1 MSTRVKKILKWTG
14 FAILT
19 PILLVVLLA
28 ILLYVPPIQNWAIKE
43 VASYA
48 SNKTG
53 MSISVQHVR
62 LVFPLDLGVYGI
74 RVVQKNDSLPQVKDT
89 VADVKSLVVNVRL
102 LPLLHSKVD
111 IDALEFNKMKL
122 NTTNFIHQA
131 RIKGTVGQLSLKSH
145 SIDINREFVK
155 ANSANLVDA
164 KLNIE
169 LSDTVPKDTSQKKNF
184 WKISLESL
192 NIANTDVTVH
202 MPGDTLQIQA
212 YMNKTSAKKGYF
224 DLYSG
229 LSKVDKLDW
238 TGGWLKY
245 DNNYKTHVRGL
256 DYNHILMSN
265 LNIGIDG
272 IYNLSPRL
280 KLNLRKLSFK
290 EKSGIRVHD
299 FSGPILLDSKRVI
312 LPSLHFHTTD
322 SELSADIKIDLNA
335 FEKKNS
341 GKIYLRLIGQFGKQD
356 LMYFM
361 GAMPQA
367 FVRNWP
373 NYPLTVRGSV
383 TGNLNYVNFTGLL
396 LKLPTAF
403 DISLNGYVANPMDI
417 RHVNTKVMLNAHTYN
432 LGFVTALLDK
442 SVMRNYNIPSGIGVK
457 GSFRMRGTNYA
468 ANLIAREGVGTVSA
482 NGHYNASKKSYQV
495 SLNINK
501 LQIHHFIPHD
511 SLYAFTGSLDIKG
524 IGFAVMSKK
533 THINAKADISSFQ
546 YGHWNLDRMKANV
559 LLTDGKAHA
568 DIDSNNPLLKGL
580 ISFDALID
588 SKNIK
593 ATISADLSKADL
605 YRLRLFSKP
614 FTTSLC
620 ANVDIASDLNNYY
633 KLEGMVSDVTLMD
646 SQKTYRPKD
655 VVMDIM
661 TNRDTT
667 RARLYCGNF
676 KMSMNARGGYKW
688 LLGCSQRIM
697 KEMTKE
703 FKERI
708 IDQTKIRKLL
718 PVMDFSLYSGNNN
731 PVYNF
736 LKYKGYQFDSLVVN
750 VSSSPHEGL
759 NGNLNIN
766 SLKVSGAKIDI
777 INIEARSDSDN
788 IKFVG
793 HIQNNKKGQQYKF
806 NTIIDGSLL
815 RKGAGLNV
823 KYFDANGRLG
833 LQLGAEVA
841 MEKDG
846 LRFHLSPETP
856 IIGYK
861 KFGLNSDN
869 YLLLGNN
876 KRVSA
881 NIDLVATDGAGVKVY
896 TDDTDKESLQD
907 LTVSLQKFDL
917 GKIMSIIPYM
927 PRMTGTM
934 NGDFHLIQTT
944 KELSV
949 SSDVTVRKLTYQGCP
964 LGNVSSE
971 FVYMPK
977 DDGSHYVDG
986 RLMRD
991 DKEIATIKGSYN
1003 SSGDGTL
1010 DATLGLEKFPMAM
1023 VNGFMPQQ
1031 LIGLKGYAEGTV
1043 TTKGTLQKPQVDG
1056 EVYLDSSYMVSV
1068 PYGVEMRFDNDP
1080 VRIVGSHLLFENF
1093 EMYSHNDNPLNIS
1106 GYLDFSDINKINMDI
1121 DMRAQNYLLIDSKE
1135 NNSSISYGKAYV
1147 NFFGS
1152 LKGYMDNLN
1161 MTGKLDVLGS
1171 TNLTYILRDSPLTT
1185 DNQLDELV
1193 KFVDL
1198 RDTTQ
1203 EIVKRPPLA
1212 GLDMD
1217 LTLSVN
1223 DGARIR
1229 CDLNS
1234 DHSNYVDL
1242 IGGGDLHLKYNPID
1256 NIRITGRYTLNNGE
1270 MKYSLPIIPLKTFTI
1285 QDGSYIEFQ
1294 GDPMNPKLNI
1304 TAKERTKATV
1314 ANQGENGRSV
1324 AFDCGVVI
1332 TKTLKNMGLQF
1343 TIDSPEDMN
1352 ISNQLSAMS
1361 SEQRGKLAVTMLTT
1375 GMYLADGNTSG
1386 FSMNGA
1392 LNSFLQGEI
1401 NNIAGNAMRTLDLS
1415 IGMDNST
1422 DASGNSHTDYSFKF
1436 AKRFWNN
1443 RMNIV
1448 VGGKVSTGVETNNQD
1463 QSVFDNVTLEYR
1475 LDKTSNKYVKLFYYR
1490 NVYDWLEGET
1500 GEYGV
1505 GFVWRRK
1512 LQHFKDILRFKNI
1525 ENDMLPT
1532 DSIKKK

>member
-14 FAILT
+14 VAILV
-19 PILLVVLLA
+19 PILLVILLA

-53 MSISVQHVR
+53 MDISIERVK
-62 LVFPLDLGVYGI
+62 LVFPLNLGIDGL
-74 RVVQKNDSLPQVKDT
+74 RVVQQNDSLPQVKDT
-89 VADVKSLVVNVRL
+89 VADVKNIVANVRL
-102 LPLLHSKVD
+102 IPLFHNKVE
-111 IDALEFNKMKL
+111 IDALEFNNMKL
-122 NTTNFIHQA
+122 NTTNFIHEA
-131 RIKGTVGQLSLKSH
+131 RVKGTVGLLSLKSH
-145 SIDINREFVK
+145 GIDINKELVK
-155 ANSANLVDA
+155 VNSASLANA
-164 KLNIE
+164 RLNVE
-169 LSDTVPKDTSQKKNF
+169 LSDTVPKDTSKKKNF
-184 WKISLESL
+184 WKISVNRL
-192 NIANTDVTVH
+192 NMTNTDVTVH
-202 MPGDTLQIQA
+202 MPGDTLQVHA
-212 YMNKTSAKKGYF
+212 YMGRASANAGYF

-229 LSKVDKLDW
+229 LSKVEKLDW
-238 TGGWLKY
+238 KDGKLRY
-245 DNNYKTHVRGL
+245 DNSYKTYTKGL
-256 DYNHILMSN
+256 DYNHISLTN

-272 IYNLSPRL
+272 LYYRSPIL
-280 KLNLRKLSFK
+280 KLNLCALSFK
-290 EKSGIRVHD
+290 EKSGMRVDD
-299 FSGPILLDSKRVI
+299 FSGPISLDSKRI
-312 LPSLHFHTTD
+312 MLPALHFRTPD
-322 SELSADIKIDLNA
+322 SELFADFEMDLNSFA
-335 FEKKNS
+335 KKNP
-341 GKIYLRLIGQFGKQD
+341 GKIFLRMTGQFGKQD
-356 LMYFM
+356 LMHFM
-361 GAMPQA
+361 GTMPQA

-383 TGNLNYVNFTGLL
+383 TGNMNYVDFTGLMI
-396 LKLPTAF
+396 KLPTAF
-403 DISLNGYVANPMDI
+403 DVLLNGYVANPMDVKHIDTKI
-417 RHVNTKVMLNAHTYN
+417 RLNAHTYN
-432 LGFVTALLDK
+432 LGFVTALLNK
-442 SVMRNYNIPSGIGVK
+442 NIIRNYNIPKGIGVV
-457 GSFRMRGTNYA
+457 GSFSMNGMHYA
-468 ANLIAREGVGTVSA
+468 ADLTAREGRGTVCVK
-482 NGHYNASKKSYQV
+482 GQYNAERKSYQA
-495 SLNINK
+495 SLKINK
-501 LQIHHFIPHD
+501 LQLHHFMPND
-511 SLYAFTGSLDIKG
+511 SLYSFTGNVDVKG
-524 IGFAVMSKK
+524 VGFAVMSKH
-533 THINAKADISSFQ
+533 THINAKANISSFQ

-568 DIDSNNPLLKGL
+568 DIDSDNPLLKGL
-580 ISFDALID
+580 ISFDALLDI
-588 SKNIK
+588 KNIK

-620 ANVDIASDLNNYY
+620 ANVDIESDLNNYY
-633 KLEGMVSDVTLMD
+633 KVEGSVSDVTLMD
-646 SQKTYRPKD
+646 AKKTYRPKD

-661 TNRDTT
+661 TNKDTT
-667 RARLYCGNF
+667 RAKLHCGNF
-676 KMSMNARGGYKW
+676 SMNMNARGGYKL
-688 LLGCSQRIM
+688 LLGCSQRVM
-697 KEMTKE
+697 KEMVKE
-703 FKERI
+703 FNERI
-708 IDQTKIRKLL
+708 IDQNKIRKIL
-718 PVMDFSLYSGNNN
+718 PVMDFNLSSGNNN

-736 LKYKGYQFDSLVVN
+736 LKYKGYQFDSLAVN
-750 VSSSPHEGL
+750 ISSSPRNGV
-759 NGNLNIN
+759 NGNLNIS
-766 SLKVSGAKIDI
+766 SLNISGAKVDI
-777 INIEARSDSDN
+777 ISIEAKSDSDN
-788 IKFVG
+788 IKFAG
-793 HIQNNKKGQQYKF
+793 HIQNNKKSQQYKF
-806 NTIIDGSLL
+806 NALIDGYLL
-815 RKGAGLNV
+815 KKGAGLNV
-823 KYFDANGRLG
+823 KYYDATGRLG

-841 MEKDG
+841 MEEDG

-861 KFGLNSDN
+861 KFGLNPDN
-869 YLLLGNN
+869 YLLLANN

-881 NIDLVATDGAGVKVY
+881 KIDLLATDGAGVKVY
-896 TDDTDKESLQD
+896 TDNGDTEALQD

-917 GKIMSIIPYM
+917 GKIMSVIPYM

-934 NGDFHLIQTT
+934 NGDFHLIQTN

-949 SSDVTVRKLTYQGCP
+949 SSDISVKKMTYQGCP

-971 FVYMPK
+971 LVYMPK
-977 DDGSHYVDG
+977 EDGSHYVDG

-1003 SSGDGTL
+1003 SAGEGSL

-1023 VNGFMPQQ
+1023 VNGFVPQQ

-1043 TTKGTLQKPQVDG
+1043 TTKGPLNKPQVDG
-1056 EVYLDSSYMVSV
+1056 ELYLDSSYMVSV

-1093 EMYSHNDNPLNIS
+1093 EVYSHNDNPLNIS
-1106 GYLDFSDINKINMDI
+1106 GYLDFSDLDKINMNLN
-1121 DMRAQNYLLIDSKE
+1121 MRAQNYLLIDSKE
-1135 NNSSISYGKAYV
+1135 NNRSISYGKAYV

-1152 LKGYMDNLN
+1152 LKGYMDNLS
-1161 MTGKLDVLGS
+1161 MRGKLDVLGS
-1171 TNLTYILRDSPLTT
+1171 TNITYILRDSPLTT
-1185 DNQLDELV
+1185 DNQLDDLV
-1193 KFVDL
+1193 KFVDF

-1203 EIVKRPPLA
+1203 EIVKRPPLT

-1270 MKYSLPIIPLKTFTI
+1270 MKYSLPVIPLKTFTI

-1314 ANQGENGRSV
+1314 ASQGETERSV
-1324 AFDCGVVI
+1324 VFECGVVI
-1332 TKTLKNMGLQF
+1332 TKMLKNMGLQF
-1343 TIDSPEDMN
+1343 TIDAPEDMN
-1352 ISNQLSAMS
+1352 ISNQLSTMS
-1361 SEQRGKLAVTMLTT
+1361 EEQRGKLAVTMLTT

-1448 VGGKVSTGVETNNQD
+1448 VGGKVSTGTDPNNQD

-1490 NVYDWLEGET
+1490 NTYDWLEGET

-1512 LQHFKDILRFKNI
+1512 LQHFKDLLRFKNV
-1525 ENDMLPT
+1525 ENDIPPI
-1532 DSIKKK
+1532 DSTKMK